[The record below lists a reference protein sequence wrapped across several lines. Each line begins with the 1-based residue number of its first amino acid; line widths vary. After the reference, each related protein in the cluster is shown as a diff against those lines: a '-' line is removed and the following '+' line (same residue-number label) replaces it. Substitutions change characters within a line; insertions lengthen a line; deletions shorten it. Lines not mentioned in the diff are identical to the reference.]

1 METMKVLLLP
11 FALMA
16 MMHLGHT
23 SPLLPTGKYLAY
35 ADRAERNVVVLN
47 AQGEKQFSIADATQ
61 PSLSPDAKYIA
72 FARTEYISTGDGR
85 KLQSDIWIADIA
97 GRKERRL
104 TNTRDNEENPAWSP
118 DGKRV
123 AFGVRR
129 QGFYGNSYGLLGII
143 NADGSDRHAIT
154 NNDGCSR
161 PSWNPNGKQLCF
173 VLFGQICRV
182 DIDGKNR
189 RRLTKTSVAGDFP
202 QYSPDGRWII
212 FSDGNDDGVI
222 TREDNQFGPILRG
235 TDSIARVSTS
245 GEDAKHPIAYLT
257 NGKND
262 DDMPQFSADGK
273 WIIFSTDRK
282 DRASSPPL
290 DPYDEGARYSRT
302 LCVMQA
308 NGKNTRILNVNG
320 DAIFPCWR

>member
-1 METMKVLLLP
+1 METMKVLLTP

-16 MMHLGHT
+16 IIHLGQAA
-23 SPLLPTGKYLAY
+23 PLLPMGKYLAY
-35 ADRAERNVVVLN
+35 TNRAERNVVVLN

-61 PSLSPDAKYIA
+61 PSLSPDAKCIA
-72 FARTEYISTGDGR
+72 FARTEYISTEDGQ

-97 GRKERRL
+97 SRKEHRL
-104 TNTRDNEENPAWSP
+104 TNTRDYEENPAWSP

-129 QGFYGNSYGLLGII
+129 QGFYGNGYGLLGII
-143 NADGSDRHAIT
+143 NADGSDQHAIT
-154 NNDGCSR
+154 SNDGCSN

-173 VLFGQICRV
+173 VRFGQVCRV

-189 RRLTKTSVAGDFP
+189 RRLASAFAADVP

-212 FSDGNDDGVI
+212 FSDGNDDGVT
-222 TREDNQFGPILRG
+222 TREDNQFGAILRG
-235 TDSIARVSTS
+235 TDSILRISAS
-245 GEDAKHPIAYLT
+245 GEDAQHPAVYLT

-262 DDMPQFSADGK
+262 DDMPQYSADGK
-273 WIIFSTDRK
+273 WIVFSSDRK
-282 DRASSPPL
+282 DRASLPLL

-302 LCVMQA
+302 LCLMQA
-308 NGKNTRILNVNG
+308 NGKNARILNVDG
-320 DAIFPCWR
+320 DAIFPSWR